1 MTSKYY
7 KINVKDFNNL
17 DFYGFKRDSDKPS
30 HIKNVIRLD
39 DFYRTR
45 FPYFMQRVTR
55 LQYMNFR
62 TKENQTI
69 CDEDRN
75 RYGVPDYFLVSEIE
89 PNGFFEYSELLTG
102 ITFIISVECFG
113 PVSEL
118 KSEISED
125 EVIQLFDNNYI
136 EKICGLFQIAYDAEK
151 KENVKQQLVKKL
163 TLSKNTKNK

>member
-1 MTSKYY
+1 MATKYY
-7 KINVKDFNNL
+7 KIDVNDFNYL

-45 FPYFMQRVTR
+45 FPHFMQRVAR

-62 TKENQTI
+62 SKENQTI

-89 PNGFFEYSELLTG
+89 PNGFFEYIELLTG
-102 ITFIISVECFG
+102 ITFIISAECFG
-113 PVSEL
+113 PVNEL
-118 KSEISED
+118 KTEISEE
-125 EVIQLFDNNYI
+125 EVIQLFDNSYI
-136 EKICGLFQIAYDAEK
+136 EKISGLFQIAYDTEK

-163 TLSKNTKNK
+163 TPQKHTGNN

>member
-1 MTSKYY
+1 MMTKYY
-7 KINVKDFNNL
+7 KVDVNNFNDL
-17 DFYGFKRDSDKPS
+17 DLYGFKRDFDKPS

-39 DFYRTR
+39 DFYRIR
-45 FPYFMQRVTR
+45 FPHFMQRVAK

-89 PNGFFEYSELLTG
+89 PNGFFEYTELLTG
-102 ITFIISVECFG
+102 ITFIIPAECFG
-113 PVSEL
+113 PVNEL

-125 EVIQLFDNNYI
+125 EVIQLFDNSYI
-136 EKICGLFQIAYDAEK
+136 EKISGLFQFVYDTEK

-163 TLSKNTKNK
+163 TISKNR

>member
-1 MTSKYY
+1 MATKYY
-7 KINVKDFNNL
+7 KIDVNDFNYL
-17 DFYGFKRDSDKPS
+17 DLYGFKRDSDKPS

-45 FPYFMQRVTR
+45 FPHFMQRVAR

-89 PNGFFEYSELLTG
+89 PNGFFEYTELLTG
-102 ITFIISVECFG
+102 ITFIIPAECFG

-118 KSEISED
+118 KSEISAD
-125 EVIQLFDNNYI
+125 EVIQLFDNSYI
-136 EKICGLFQIAYDAEK
+136 EKISGLFKMVYDTEMSRNP
-151 KENVKQQLVKKL
+151 KEI
-163 TLSKNTKNK
+163 S